1 MAFPQN
7 LVSGEQYR
15 YALTNFRIAHEK
27 VEEQR
32 RQLEEQERQIGLL
45 RVRIEL
51 LEGTAK
57 SQDALTKQ
65 GGTSVDDFSIK
76 NAASQLERLIN
87 RWAAEVVRSP
97 PANLDTIYAA
107 AISDITGSNEPLP
120 PGASPMQVQNILRHV
135 MSEMIST
142 EVINCLI
149 VTNSSEANVQ
159 LTRINEHL
167 FSRNP
172 MVAAVWRRQTFSAAV
187 ESCDANMAHS
197 IFNDQMPSL
206 VKILGASMKGAISIF
221 DSAYN
226 FSRMLHGANA
236 SGASTDAF
244 YRSFVPEIGSALLPR
259 QIELIRRCLKS
270 EQGEVDRVGATI
282 FPGLVKVAKGSTT
295 GGEQNQDNMQTIVR
309 RAQVICECALMVG
322 ANGAVPI
329 A

>member
-1 MAFPQN
+1 MAFPQD

-15 YALTNFRIAHEK
+15 YALTNFVAHEK

-45 RVRIEL
+45 RARIGL

-76 NAASQLERLIN
+76 VRRLIN

-97 PANLDTIYAA
+97 PANLDIIYAA

-149 VTNSSEANVQ
+149 VTNSTEANVQ

-167 FSRNP
+167 FSREY
-172 MVAAVWRRQTFSAAV
+172 VIS
-187 ESCDANMAHS
+187 
-197 IFNDQMPSL
+197 
-206 VKILGASMKGAISIF
+206 KAI
-221 DSAYN
+221 
-226 FSRMLHGANA
+226 
-236 SGASTDAF
+236 
-244 YRSFVPEIGSALLPR
+244 
-259 QIELIRRCLKS
+259 
-270 EQGEVDRVGATI
+270 ATI
-282 FPGLVKVAKGSTT
+282 SLGQLS
-295 GGEQNQDNMQTIVR
+295 
-309 RAQVICECALMVG
+309 
-322 ANGAVPI
+322 
-329 A
+329 